1 MSFQNKFDKR
11 DYYAFQALWQEIAHR
26 YIQTTESD
34 TRYEIVNT
42 FRDSLIDI
50 QPEGVRAL
58 RSVYDKWEKEEWL
71 VLCENKLER
80 WEVSNPFEASD
91 EKAIRNEKEQ
101 IQLEH
106 NYMRYKK
113 ILQIIQDSGI
123 GLGTS
128 KSVKSVSRKG
138 YDG

>member
-1 MSFQNKFDKR
+1 MSYQNKFDKR
-11 DYYAFQALWQEIAHR
+11 DYYAFQALWQDLAHR
-26 YIQTTESD
+26 YIQTTDPD

-58 RSVYDKWEKEEWL
+58 RSIYDKWEKEEWL
-71 VLCENKLER
+71 VFCGKRLEE
-80 WEVSNPFEASD
+80 WKVSSPFEASD
-91 EKAIRNEKEQ
+91 EKAIRNEERQ
-101 IQLEH
+101 IQLEC

-123 GLGTS
+123 GLGTM
-128 KSVKSVSRKG
+128 KSVKSLSRKG